1 MNTAENRALWNER
14 ARLGVTA
21 GTQDLIAKQLEQ
33 RALLKEV
40 LYVNPST
47 VLEVGCGKGETA
59 RLIWDSVTW
68 VDGLSLTAIDNCE
81 AMLGRSGAW
90 NTEGPEYRCCEIDA
104 VDDEFDAIYT
114 QRMLINLPDWDT
126 QKAMLQKMADR
137 LRPGGRLILC
147 ECSITGWGELNIR
160 RMNAGLRVYAPPDHV
175 HYLVDRR
182 MQYEA
187 PSSLRFVKCWGF
199 SHLYYLL
206 SRVAN
211 AKIAAWH
218 GQEPAYDAWMNKLA
232 LYLPMLDGTCA
243 QAKIWVYER
252 V

>member
-1 MNTAENRALWNER
+1 MNTAENKALWQER
-14 ARLGVTA
+14 AKLGEKA

-33 RALLKEV
+33 RALLKE
-40 LYVNPST
+40 LLSTHPSS
-47 VLEVGCGKGETA
+47 VLEVGCGRGETA
-59 RLIWDSVTW
+59 LLVWAAAAWGEEISI
-68 VDGLSLTAIDNCE
+68 TAIDNSP

-104 VDDEFDAIYT
+104 VDGHYDAIYT

-126 QKAMLQKMADR
+126 QKVMLQKMADR

-147 ECSITGWGELNIR
+147 ECSITGWGELNVR

-199 SHLYYLL
+199 SHVYYLL
-206 SRVAN
+206 SRVVN
-211 AKIAAWH
+211 AKIAAWR
-218 GQEPAYDAWMNKLA
+218 GQEPAYDAWINKLA

-243 QAKIWVYER
+243 QVKLFVYEK